1 LREAADRLATDPLL
15 ADTARRDAE
24 LLLLHVLA
32 APRTVLLSDP
42 ARLLSSEQVQ
52 AYEAC
57 IIRRLKHEPVQYI
70 VGSQEFYGLPFR
82 VTPAVLIPRPETE
95 HLVEA
100 ALERLPHDRPVA
112 IADIGTGSG
121 AIAIALAQHL
131 PLASVYALDLSSAAL
146 EIAKGNAAALGVAD
160 RLHFVLSD
168 LLDSLPS
175 RQRHG
180 FFDAVVSN
188 PPYVPVVEAAQLHP
202 QVSQYEP
209 ASALYAED
217 DGLALYRRL
226 IPQAFNAL
234 KMGGLIAMEI
244 GHGQRDAIDGLL
256 SGWREVG
263 FVNDLQEIPRVA
275 LARR

>member
-1 LREAADRLATDPLL
+1 
-15 ADTARRDAE
+15 
-24 LLLLHVLA
+24 VLS
-32 APRTVLLSDP
+32 APRTALRSDP
-42 ARLLSSEQVQ
+42 ARTLSDEQAQ

-57 IIRRLKHEPVQYI
+57 IARRLQHEPVQYI

-121 AIAIALAQHL
+121 AIAIALAHHL
-131 PLASVYALDLSSAAL
+131 PLASVYALDLSPAAL
-146 EIAKGNAAALGVAD
+146 EVAESNATALGVAE
-160 RLHFVLSD
+160 RVQFVLSD

-175 RQRHG
+175 SQRNE

-188 PPYVPVVEAAQLHP
+188 PPYVSAGEAAQLHP
-202 QVSQYEP
+202 QVSRYEP

-217 DGLALYRRL
+217 DGLAIYKRL
-226 IPQAFNAL
+226 IPQAYGAL
-234 KMGGLIAMEI
+234 KPGGVMAMEI
-244 GHGQRDAIDGLL
+244 GYGQRDALAGLL
-256 SGWREVG
+256 SGWREAC
-263 FVNDLQEIPRVA
+263 FINDLQGIPRVA
-275 LARR
+275 LTYR